1 MKLYFA
7 VVAATGFLNMTRWHA
22 IKNNNNNV
30 ERRTRPTMPA
40 LSGVCK
46 SSAKTH
52 LLKNNG
58 KPGPKSCL
66 KCLQGE

>member
-7 VVAATGFLNMTRWHA
+7 AVAATGFLNMTCWHA
-22 IKNNNNNV
+22 IKNNNNNNV

-46 SSAKTH
+46 KQRQNTFI
-52 LLKNNG
+52 K
-58 KPGPKSCL
+58 K
-66 KCLQGE
+66 